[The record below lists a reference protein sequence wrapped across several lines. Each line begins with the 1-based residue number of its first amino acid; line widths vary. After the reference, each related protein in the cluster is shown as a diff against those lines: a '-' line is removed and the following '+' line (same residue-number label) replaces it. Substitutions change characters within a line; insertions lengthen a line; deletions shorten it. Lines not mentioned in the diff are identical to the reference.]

1 MRGPRSTAASR
12 VAVRANSHRIRRR
25 DDRDDDLHGDPR
37 DQDVVVRETAE
48 RRAGHETLQH
58 LLRGERA
65 GLGHDE
71 DRREPPEP
79 FGPVVRAGERA
90 DHDRGHPGD
99 QQHQDGLV
107 ERGEVRVARAL
118 QGERALMGVGDRD
131 QVREG
136 VPEHQPGRGRA
147 EGREASEPGSFTHA
161 DRSPRCDSAGLYAGA
176 LTRGERG
183 AMRAEDVRTVGVIGC
198 GLMGSGIAEVVARAG
213 QDAVVLETSDEL
225 VERGRQRIETST
237 LRAVERNRLDAEE
250 RAAVLGRI
258 SLTTDVQDL
267 ADVDLVIEAA
277 TEDHDTKVGMFRRL
291 DEVTKPEVILAS
303 NTSSIPIAD
312 LGAATS
318 RPDKVLGMHFFNP
331 VPVMGLI
338 ELVRAISTSD
348 DTMAFGRA
356 YGVVLGKTTVESRD
370 RAGFIVNALLIPYLN
385 GAIRMLED
393 GFATREDIDTAVHL
407 GLNHPMG
414 PLRLIDLIGL
424 DTHLF
429 IANVLFEEFKEPT
442 YAPPPLLRRM
452 VTAGRLGRKVGRGF
466 YDYEG

>member
-1 MRGPRSTAASR
+1 
-12 VAVRANSHRIRRR
+12 
-25 DDRDDDLHGDPR
+25 
-37 DQDVVVRETAE
+37 
-48 RRAGHETLQH
+48 
-58 LLRGERA
+58 
-65 GLGHDE
+65 
-71 DRREPPEP
+71 
-79 FGPVVRAGERA
+79 
-90 DHDRGHPGD
+90 
-99 QQHQDGLV
+99 
-107 ERGEVRVARAL
+107 
-118 QGERALMGVGDRD
+118 
-131 QVREG
+131 
-136 VPEHQPGRGRA
+136 
-147 EGREASEPGSFTHA
+147 
-161 DRSPRCDSAGLYAGA
+161 
-176 LTRGERG
+176 
-183 AMRAEDVRTVGVIGC
+183 MRAEDVRTVGVIGC
-198 GLMGSGIAEVVARAG
+198 GLMGSGISEVVARAG
-213 QDAVVLETSDEL
+213 QTAVVLETSDEL
-225 VERGRQRIETST
+225 VERGRRRIETST
-237 LRAVERNRLDAEE
+237 LRAVERGRLDAEE
-250 RAAVLGRI
+250 RTAVLGRI

-331 VPVMGLI
+331 VPAMGLI
-338 ELVRAISTSD
+338 ELVRAISSSD

-429 IANVLFEEFKEPT
+429 IADVLFEEFKEPT

-452 VTAGRLGRKVGRGF
+452 VTAGRLGRKAGRGF

>member
-1 MRGPRSTAASR
+1 
-12 VAVRANSHRIRRR
+12 
-25 DDRDDDLHGDPR
+25 
-37 DQDVVVRETAE
+37 
-48 RRAGHETLQH
+48 
-58 LLRGERA
+58 
-65 GLGHDE
+65 
-71 DRREPPEP
+71 
-79 FGPVVRAGERA
+79 
-90 DHDRGHPGD
+90 
-99 QQHQDGLV
+99 
-107 ERGEVRVARAL
+107 
-118 QGERALMGVGDRD
+118 
-131 QVREG
+131 
-136 VPEHQPGRGRA
+136 
-147 EGREASEPGSFTHA
+147 
-161 DRSPRCDSAGLYAGA
+161 
-176 LTRGERG
+176 
-183 AMRAEDVRTVGVIGC
+183 MRAEDVRTVGVIGC
-198 GLMGSGIAEVVARAG
+198 GLMGAGISEVVARAG
-213 QDAVVLETSDEL
+213 QTAVVLETTDEL

-237 LRAVERNRLDAEE
+237 LRAVERGRLDAEE
-250 RAAVLGRI
+250 RTAVLGRI

-267 ADVDLVIEAA
+267 ADVDLVIVAA

-291 DEVTKPEVILAS
+291 DEVTKPEVVLAS

-338 ELVRAISTSD
+338 ELVRAISSSD
-348 DTMAFGRA
+348 DTMEFGRA

-414 PLRLIDLIGL
+414 PLQLIDLIGL

-442 YAPPPLLRRM
+442 FAPPPLLRRM

-466 YDYEG
+466 YDYGS

>member
-1 MRGPRSTAASR
+1 
-12 VAVRANSHRIRRR
+12 
-25 DDRDDDLHGDPR
+25 
-37 DQDVVVRETAE
+37 
-48 RRAGHETLQH
+48 
-58 LLRGERA
+58 
-65 GLGHDE
+65 
-71 DRREPPEP
+71 
-79 FGPVVRAGERA
+79 
-90 DHDRGHPGD
+90 
-99 QQHQDGLV
+99 
-107 ERGEVRVARAL
+107 
-118 QGERALMGVGDRD
+118 
-131 QVREG
+131 
-136 VPEHQPGRGRA
+136 
-147 EGREASEPGSFTHA
+147 
-161 DRSPRCDSAGLYAGA
+161 
-176 LTRGERG
+176 
-183 AMRAEDVRTVGVIGC
+183 MRAEDVRTVGVIGC

-213 QDAVVLETSDEL
+213 QTAVVLETSDEL

-237 LRAVERNRLDAEE
+237 LRAVERGRLDAEE
-250 RAAVLGRI
+250 RTAVLGRI

-331 VPVMGLI
+331 VPAMGLI

-356 YGVVLGKTTVESRD
+356 YGVVVGKTTVESRD

-414 PLRLIDLIGL
+414 PLQLIDLIGL

-442 YAPPPLLRRM
+442 FAPPPLLRRM

-466 YDYEG
+466 YDYGS

>member
-1 MRGPRSTAASR
+1 
-12 VAVRANSHRIRRR
+12 
-25 DDRDDDLHGDPR
+25 
-37 DQDVVVRETAE
+37 
-48 RRAGHETLQH
+48 
-58 LLRGERA
+58 
-65 GLGHDE
+65 
-71 DRREPPEP
+71 
-79 FGPVVRAGERA
+79 
-90 DHDRGHPGD
+90 
-99 QQHQDGLV
+99 
-107 ERGEVRVARAL
+107 
-118 QGERALMGVGDRD
+118 
-131 QVREG
+131 
-136 VPEHQPGRGRA
+136 
-147 EGREASEPGSFTHA
+147 
-161 DRSPRCDSAGLYAGA
+161 
-176 LTRGERG
+176 
-183 AMRAEDVRTVGVIGC
+183 MRAEDVRTVGVIGC

-213 QDAVVLETSDEL
+213 EDAVVLETNDEL

-237 LRAVERNRLDAEE
+237 LRAVERNRLGAEE

-258 SLTTDVQDL
+258 SLTKDMQDL

-338 ELVRAISTSD
+338 ELVRAISSSD

-414 PLRLIDLIGL
+414 PLQLIDLIGL

-442 YAPPPLLRRM
+442 FAPPPLLRRM

-466 YDYEG
+466 YDYGS

>member
-1 MRGPRSTAASR
+1 
-12 VAVRANSHRIRRR
+12 
-25 DDRDDDLHGDPR
+25 
-37 DQDVVVRETAE
+37 
-48 RRAGHETLQH
+48 
-58 LLRGERA
+58 
-65 GLGHDE
+65 
-71 DRREPPEP
+71 
-79 FGPVVRAGERA
+79 
-90 DHDRGHPGD
+90 
-99 QQHQDGLV
+99 
-107 ERGEVRVARAL
+107 
-118 QGERALMGVGDRD
+118 
-131 QVREG
+131 
-136 VPEHQPGRGRA
+136 
-147 EGREASEPGSFTHA
+147 
-161 DRSPRCDSAGLYAGA
+161 
-176 LTRGERG
+176 
-183 AMRAEDVRTVGVIGC
+183 MRAEDVRTVGVVGC
-198 GLMGSGIAEVVARAG
+198 GLMGSGISEVVARAG
-213 QDAVVLETSDEL
+213 QTAVVLETSDEL

-237 LRAVERNRLDAEE
+237 LRAVERGRLDAEE
-250 RAAVLGRI
+250 RTAVLGRI

-267 ADVDLVIEAA
+267 AGVDLVIEAA
-277 TEDHDTKVGMFRRL
+277 TEDHDTKVRMFRRL

-331 VPVMGLI
+331 VPAMGLI

-356 YGVVLGKTTVESRD
+356 YGVVVGKTTVESRD

-414 PLRLIDLIGL
+414 PLQLIDLIGL

-442 YAPPPLLRRM
+442 FAPPPLLRRM
-452 VTAGRLGRKVGRGF
+452 VTAGLLGRKVGRGF
-466 YDYEG
+466 YEYGS

>member
-1 MRGPRSTAASR
+1 
-12 VAVRANSHRIRRR
+12 
-25 DDRDDDLHGDPR
+25 
-37 DQDVVVRETAE
+37 
-48 RRAGHETLQH
+48 
-58 LLRGERA
+58 
-65 GLGHDE
+65 
-71 DRREPPEP
+71 
-79 FGPVVRAGERA
+79 
-90 DHDRGHPGD
+90 
-99 QQHQDGLV
+99 
-107 ERGEVRVARAL
+107 
-118 QGERALMGVGDRD
+118 
-131 QVREG
+131 
-136 VPEHQPGRGRA
+136 
-147 EGREASEPGSFTHA
+147 
-161 DRSPRCDSAGLYAGA
+161 
-176 LTRGERG
+176 
-183 AMRAEDVRTVGVIGC
+183 MRAEDVRTVGVIGC
-198 GLMGSGIAEVVARAG
+198 GLMGSGISEVVARAG
-213 QDAVVLETSDEL
+213 QTAVVLETTDEL

-237 LRAVERNRLDAEE
+237 LRAVERGRLDAEE
-250 RAAVLGRI
+250 RTAVLGRI

-331 VPVMGLI
+331 VPMMGLI
-338 ELVRAISTSD
+338 ELVRAISSSD

-414 PLRLIDLIGL
+414 PLQLIDLIGL

-442 YAPPPLLRRM
+442 FAPPPLLRRM

-466 YDYEG
+466 YDYGS

>member
-1 MRGPRSTAASR
+1 
-12 VAVRANSHRIRRR
+12 
-25 DDRDDDLHGDPR
+25 
-37 DQDVVVRETAE
+37 
-48 RRAGHETLQH
+48 
-58 LLRGERA
+58 
-65 GLGHDE
+65 
-71 DRREPPEP
+71 
-79 FGPVVRAGERA
+79 
-90 DHDRGHPGD
+90 
-99 QQHQDGLV
+99 
-107 ERGEVRVARAL
+107 
-118 QGERALMGVGDRD
+118 
-131 QVREG
+131 
-136 VPEHQPGRGRA
+136 
-147 EGREASEPGSFTHA
+147 
-161 DRSPRCDSAGLYAGA
+161 
-176 LTRGERG
+176 
-183 AMRAEDVRTVGVIGC
+183 MRAEDVRTVGIIGC
-198 GLMGSGIAEVVARAG
+198 GLMGSGISEVVARAG
-213 QDAVVLETSDEL
+213 QTAVVLETTDEL

-237 LRAVERNRLDAEE
+237 LRAVERNRLDAKE
-250 RAAVLGRI
+250 RDAALGRV

-267 ADVDLVIEAA
+267 ADVDLVVEAA

-338 ELVRAISTSD
+338 ELVRAISSSD

-414 PLRLIDLIGL
+414 PLQLIDLIGL

-442 YAPPPLLRRM
+442 FAPPPLLRRM

-466 YDYEG
+466 YDYGS

>member
-1 MRGPRSTAASR
+1 
-12 VAVRANSHRIRRR
+12 
-25 DDRDDDLHGDPR
+25 
-37 DQDVVVRETAE
+37 
-48 RRAGHETLQH
+48 
-58 LLRGERA
+58 
-65 GLGHDE
+65 
-71 DRREPPEP
+71 
-79 FGPVVRAGERA
+79 
-90 DHDRGHPGD
+90 
-99 QQHQDGLV
+99 
-107 ERGEVRVARAL
+107 
-118 QGERALMGVGDRD
+118 
-131 QVREG
+131 
-136 VPEHQPGRGRA
+136 
-147 EGREASEPGSFTHA
+147 
-161 DRSPRCDSAGLYAGA
+161 
-176 LTRGERG
+176 
-183 AMRAEDVRTVGVIGC
+183 MRAEDVRTVGVIGC
-198 GLMGSGIAEVVARAG
+198 GLMGSGISEVVARAG
-213 QDAVVLETSDEL
+213 QTAVVLETTDEL

-237 LRAVERNRLDAEE
+237 LRAVERGRLDAEE
-250 RAAVLGRI
+250 RTAVLGRI
-258 SLTTDVQDL
+258 SLTTDVLDL

-277 TEDHDTKVGMFRRL
+277 TEDHDTKVGMFHRL

-338 ELVRAISTSD
+338 ELVRAISSSD

-414 PLRLIDLIGL
+414 PLQLIDLIGL

-442 YAPPPLLRRM
+442 FAPPPLLRRM
-452 VTAGRLGRKVGRGF
+452 VTAGRLGRKAGRGF
-466 YDYEG
+466 YDYGS

>member
-1 MRGPRSTAASR
+1 
-12 VAVRANSHRIRRR
+12 V
-25 DDRDDDLHGDPR
+25 
-37 DQDVVVRETAE
+37 
-48 RRAGHETLQH
+48 
-58 LLRGERA
+58 
-65 GLGHDE
+65 
-71 DRREPPEP
+71 
-79 FGPVVRAGERA
+79 
-90 DHDRGHPGD
+90 
-99 QQHQDGLV
+99 
-107 ERGEVRVARAL
+107 
-118 QGERALMGVGDRD
+118 
-131 QVREG
+131 
-136 VPEHQPGRGRA
+136 
-147 EGREASEPGSFTHA
+147 
-161 DRSPRCDSAGLYAGA
+161 
-176 LTRGERG
+176 
-183 AMRAEDVRTVGVIGC
+183 RAEDVRTVGVIGC

-237 LRAVERNRLDAEE
+237 LRAVERNRLDAKE
-250 RAAVLGRI
+250 RDAVLGRV

-267 ADVDLVIEAA
+267 ADVDLVVEAA

-318 RPDKVLGMHFFNP
+318 RPHKVLGMHFFNP

-348 DTMAFGRA
+348 DTMTFGRA

-414 PLRLIDLIGL
+414 PLQLIDLIGL

>member
-1 MRGPRSTAASR
+1 
-12 VAVRANSHRIRRR
+12 
-25 DDRDDDLHGDPR
+25 
-37 DQDVVVRETAE
+37 
-48 RRAGHETLQH
+48 
-58 LLRGERA
+58 
-65 GLGHDE
+65 
-71 DRREPPEP
+71 
-79 FGPVVRAGERA
+79 
-90 DHDRGHPGD
+90 
-99 QQHQDGLV
+99 
-107 ERGEVRVARAL
+107 
-118 QGERALMGVGDRD
+118 
-131 QVREG
+131 
-136 VPEHQPGRGRA
+136 
-147 EGREASEPGSFTHA
+147 
-161 DRSPRCDSAGLYAGA
+161 
-176 LTRGERG
+176 
-183 AMRAEDVRTVGVIGC
+183 MRAEDVRTVGVIGC
-198 GLMGSGIAEVVARAG
+198 GLMGSGISEVVARAG
-213 QDAVVLETSDEL
+213 QTAVVLETSDEL

-237 LRAVERNRLDAEE
+237 LRAVERGRLDAEE
-250 RAAVLGRI
+250 RTAVLGRI

-291 DEVTKPEVILAS
+291 DEVTKPEVVLAS

-338 ELVRAISTSD
+338 ELVRAISSSD

-429 IANVLFEEFKEPT
+429 IADVLFEEFKEPT
-442 YAPPPLLRRM
+442 FAPPPLLRRM
-452 VTAGRLGRKVGRGF
+452 VTAGLLGRKVGRGF
-466 YDYEG
+466 YEYGS

>member
-1 MRGPRSTAASR
+1 
-12 VAVRANSHRIRRR
+12 
-25 DDRDDDLHGDPR
+25 
-37 DQDVVVRETAE
+37 
-48 RRAGHETLQH
+48 
-58 LLRGERA
+58 
-65 GLGHDE
+65 
-71 DRREPPEP
+71 
-79 FGPVVRAGERA
+79 
-90 DHDRGHPGD
+90 
-99 QQHQDGLV
+99 
-107 ERGEVRVARAL
+107 
-118 QGERALMGVGDRD
+118 
-131 QVREG
+131 
-136 VPEHQPGRGRA
+136 
-147 EGREASEPGSFTHA
+147 
-161 DRSPRCDSAGLYAGA
+161 
-176 LTRGERG
+176 
-183 AMRAEDVRTVGVIGC
+183 MRAEDVRTVGVIGC
-198 GLMGSGIAEVVARAG
+198 GLMGSGISEVVARAG
-213 QDAVVLETSDEL
+213 QTAVVLETTDEL

-237 LRAVERNRLDAEE
+237 LRAVERGRLDAEE
-250 RAAVLGRI
+250 RTAVLERI
-258 SLTTDVQDL
+258 SLTTDVLDL

-277 TEDHDTKVGMFRRL
+277 TEDHDTKVEMFRRL

-338 ELVRAISTSD
+338 ELVRAISSSD

-414 PLRLIDLIGL
+414 PLQLIDLIGL

-442 YAPPPLLRRM
+442 FAPPPLLRRM

-466 YDYEG
+466 YDYGN

>member
-1 MRGPRSTAASR
+1 
-12 VAVRANSHRIRRR
+12 
-25 DDRDDDLHGDPR
+25 
-37 DQDVVVRETAE
+37 
-48 RRAGHETLQH
+48 
-58 LLRGERA
+58 
-65 GLGHDE
+65 
-71 DRREPPEP
+71 
-79 FGPVVRAGERA
+79 
-90 DHDRGHPGD
+90 
-99 QQHQDGLV
+99 
-107 ERGEVRVARAL
+107 
-118 QGERALMGVGDRD
+118 
-131 QVREG
+131 
-136 VPEHQPGRGRA
+136 
-147 EGREASEPGSFTHA
+147 
-161 DRSPRCDSAGLYAGA
+161 
-176 LTRGERG
+176 
-183 AMRAEDVRTVGVIGC
+183 MRAEDVRRVGVIGC
-198 GLMGSGIAEVVARAG
+198 GLMGSGISEVVARAG
-213 QDAVVLETSDEL
+213 QTAVVLETTDEL
-225 VERGRQRIETST
+225 VERGRRRIETST
-237 LRAVERNRLDAEE
+237 LRAVERGRLDAEE
-250 RAAVLGRI
+250 RTAVLGRI

-277 TEDHDTKVGMFRRL
+277 TEDHDTKIGMFRRL

-338 ELVRAISTSD
+338 ELVRAISSSD

-393 GFATREDIDTAVHL
+393 GFATREDIDTAIHL

-414 PLRLIDLIGL
+414 PLQLIDLIGL

-442 YAPPPLLRRM
+442 FAPPPLLRRM

-466 YDYEG
+466 YDYGD

>member
-1 MRGPRSTAASR
+1 
-12 VAVRANSHRIRRR
+12 
-25 DDRDDDLHGDPR
+25 
-37 DQDVVVRETAE
+37 
-48 RRAGHETLQH
+48 
-58 LLRGERA
+58 
-65 GLGHDE
+65 
-71 DRREPPEP
+71 
-79 FGPVVRAGERA
+79 
-90 DHDRGHPGD
+90 
-99 QQHQDGLV
+99 
-107 ERGEVRVARAL
+107 
-118 QGERALMGVGDRD
+118 
-131 QVREG
+131 
-136 VPEHQPGRGRA
+136 
-147 EGREASEPGSFTHA
+147 
-161 DRSPRCDSAGLYAGA
+161 
-176 LTRGERG
+176 
-183 AMRAEDVRTVGVIGC
+183 MRAEDVRTVGVIGC
-198 GLMGSGIAEVVARAG
+198 GLMGSGISEVVARAG
-213 QDAVVLETSDEL
+213 QTAIVLETSDEL
-225 VERGRQRIETST
+225 VERGRRRIETST
-237 LRAVERNRLDAEE
+237 LRAVERGRLDAEE
-250 RAAVLGRI
+250 RTAVLGRI
-258 SLTTDVQDL
+258 SLTTDVLDL

-338 ELVRAISTSD
+338 ELVRAISSSD

-414 PLRLIDLIGL
+414 PLQLIDLIGL

-442 YAPPPLLRRM
+442 FAPPPLLRRM

-466 YDYEG
+466 YDYGS

>member
-1 MRGPRSTAASR
+1 
-12 VAVRANSHRIRRR
+12 
-25 DDRDDDLHGDPR
+25 
-37 DQDVVVRETAE
+37 
-48 RRAGHETLQH
+48 
-58 LLRGERA
+58 
-65 GLGHDE
+65 
-71 DRREPPEP
+71 
-79 FGPVVRAGERA
+79 
-90 DHDRGHPGD
+90 
-99 QQHQDGLV
+99 
-107 ERGEVRVARAL
+107 
-118 QGERALMGVGDRD
+118 
-131 QVREG
+131 
-136 VPEHQPGRGRA
+136 
-147 EGREASEPGSFTHA
+147 
-161 DRSPRCDSAGLYAGA
+161 
-176 LTRGERG
+176 
-183 AMRAEDVRTVGVIGC
+183 MRAEDVRTVGVIGC

-237 LRAVERNRLDAEE
+237 LRAVERNRLEAQE
-250 RAAVLGRI
+250 REAVLGRI